1 MFLLFLPFLYIR
13 ELSSIISAQLLKKRG
28 DHRSRNIINNTKA
41 TDAGIKLIVN
51 ECSRIVN
58 HFFVVLA
65 GDVKTAAC
73 SVYPNKK

>member
-1 MFLLFLPFLYIR
+1 MR
-13 ELSSIISAQLLKKRG
+13 QTG
-28 DHRSRNIINNTKA
+28 NIINNTKA
-41 TDAGIKLIVN
+41 ADAWIKLIVN

-73 SVYPNKK
+73 SVYPNKR